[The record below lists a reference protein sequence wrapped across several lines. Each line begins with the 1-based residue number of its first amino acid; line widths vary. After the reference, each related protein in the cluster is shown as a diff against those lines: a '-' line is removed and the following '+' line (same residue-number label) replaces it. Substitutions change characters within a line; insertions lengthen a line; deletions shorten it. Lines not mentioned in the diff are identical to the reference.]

1 MKRCKIC
8 HVEAELVDGRCHS
21 CRMAKEATDHG
32 MTYGKYHAMVSPP
45 RDEPIRNRRG
55 IAETK
60 KCPWCG
66 AEFIPVRSNQVYC
79 CVTCYHSSNYQSHR
93 EKVLEKAKVK
103 TRPAPRICAE
113 CGREFIPQRNDPR
126 LKFCTPKCCAVAGNR
141 AATERRRAKR
151 EQKRLL
157 AEASENAAELA

>member
-1 MKRCKIC
+1 M
-8 HVEAELVDGRCHS
+8 EDGRCHS

-32 MTYGKYHAMVSPP
+32 MTYGKYHALVSPP
-45 RDEPIRNRRG
+45 RDEPIRNRLG

-79 CVTCYHSSNYQSHR
+79 CVACYHSSNYQSHR

-126 LKFCTPKCCAVAGNR
+126 WKFCTPKCCAVAANR

-151 EQKRLL
+151 EQERLL
-157 AEASENAAELA
+157 AEASTDTAELA